1 MVKLYKLYILGTFQE
16 SFIYVSIAQ
25 GFTAYGLKPVC
36 LNQDKNR
43 VVAFLYNKMVA
54 VMEFTSHLIQL
65 IFKLQKKYAAYIL
78 LTYHILK

>member
-43 VVAFLYNKMVA
+43 VVAFLYN
-54 VMEFTSHLIQL
+54 
-65 IFKLQKKYAAYIL
+65 
-78 LTYHILK
+78 